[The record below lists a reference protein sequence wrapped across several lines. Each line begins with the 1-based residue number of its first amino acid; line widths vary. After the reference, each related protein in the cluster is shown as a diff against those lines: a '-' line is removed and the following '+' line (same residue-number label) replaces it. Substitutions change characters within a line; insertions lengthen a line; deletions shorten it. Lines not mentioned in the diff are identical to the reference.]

1 MNPWARIVS
10 WVTVPRIMRTARRKR
25 ELQQLCQECG
35 ISKAKATE
43 IASRYFNEVA
53 K

>member
-1 MNPWARIVS
+1 MTLWARCME
-10 WVTVPRIMRTARRKR
+10 WLTVPRAMRMARRKR

-35 ISKAKATE
+35 VSVKVAKWIS
-43 IASRYFNEVA
+43 SRYFNEVA

>member
-1 MNPWARIVS
+1 MSPWARFIE
-10 WVTVPRIMRTARRKR
+10 WVRLPRAVRVARRKR